1 MAHGPDK
8 IHKNKIGPADKRR
21 AENIEKKLKHQGMG
35 EGEAEKRAM
44 EQALSEENHGRGGG
58 SNGAGQSHRT
68 NERHGDKG

>member
-8 IHKNKIGPADKRR
+8 IHKNKISDADKRR

-35 EGEAEKRAM
+35 EGEAEKRSM

-58 SNGAGQSHRT
+58 GHGAGQTHRT
-68 NERHGDKG
+68 NERHGDK